1 MTRVPQEHN
10 IRAYFL
16 ARLGSRTNEE
26 IGALNQLIQTL
37 IEPSITPHVKVLQVQ
52 VAWVLA
58 WAEEVVRY
66 LKEGKLPEARKQFQQ
81 VWMCLAQYIL
91 IEDTLTD
98 EDTPY
103 PSSRVSPSS
112 KQSMSYV
119 KYTKGYVA
127 AMREIG
133 CWPSKP

>member
-1 MTRVPQEHN
+1 
-10 IRAYFL
+10 
-16 ARLGSRTNEE
+16 
-26 IGALNQLIQTL
+26 
-37 IEPSITPHVKVLQVQ
+37 
-52 VAWVLA
+52 LA

-133 CWPSKP
+133 C